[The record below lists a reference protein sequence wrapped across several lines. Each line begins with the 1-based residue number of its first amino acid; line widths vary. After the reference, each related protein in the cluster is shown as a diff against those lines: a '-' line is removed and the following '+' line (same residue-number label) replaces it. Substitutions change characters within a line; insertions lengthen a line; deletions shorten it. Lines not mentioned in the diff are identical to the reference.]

1 MQPRRNDARECDLL
15 FTYGTLRRGFEL
27 HHHLMRLRAK
37 CCGEGEVAGRLFDLG
52 HYPGARPSSRKDE
65 WIRGEVYQ
73 LRQPPRDLRV
83 LDEIEGCNP
92 GAPGGDEFVRGMS
105 ELVLDSGERRRAW
118 VYWLREGIV
127 TTRRITSGDYAQW
140 RRLARCRRLSE

>member
-1 MQPRRNDARECDLL
+1 M
-15 FTYGTLRRGFEL
+15 
-27 HHHLMRLRAK
+27 RAK
-37 CCGEGEVAGRLFDLG
+37 CCGEGEVAGRLFDRG
-52 HYPGARPSSRKDE
+52 HFPGARPSKLGDE

-73 LRQPPRDLRV
+73 LRQPARDLRV